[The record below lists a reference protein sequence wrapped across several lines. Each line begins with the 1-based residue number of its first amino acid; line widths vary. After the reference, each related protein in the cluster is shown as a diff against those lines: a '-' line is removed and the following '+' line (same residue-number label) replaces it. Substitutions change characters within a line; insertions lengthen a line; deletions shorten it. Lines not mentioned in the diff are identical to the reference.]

1 MINISLKNSKIAIN
15 KGYKPRQEM
24 WQAQCELTKK
34 A

>member
-15 KGYKPRQEM
+15 KGYKPWQEK
-24 WQAQCELTKK
+24 WRAQCELTKK